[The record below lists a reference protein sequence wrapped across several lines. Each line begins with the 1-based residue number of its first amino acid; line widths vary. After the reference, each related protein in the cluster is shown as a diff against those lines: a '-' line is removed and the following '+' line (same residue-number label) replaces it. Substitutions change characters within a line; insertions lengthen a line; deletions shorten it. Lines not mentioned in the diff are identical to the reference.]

1 MTYDL
6 GFLVVRLILG
16 LAIAAHGAQKLF
28 GWFGGYGIKGTGGF
42 FESLGFRPG
51 TFFATASGLSES
63 LGGLLI
69 VFGLFGPVG
78 PMLVIATMV
87 VAIFS
92 VHIKNGFWQSANG
105 YELTTMYIAAS
116 IAVAFAPLSPASLD
130 AVLGL
135 VALHQAAIIWA
146 ALGLGVLGGLA
157 NLMMRRPAPSSVV
170 EPAG

>member
-6 GFLVVRLILG
+6 GFLLVRFIVG

-28 GWFGGYGIKGTGGF
+28 GWFGGYGIKGTGRF
-42 FESLGFRPG
+42 FQSLGFRPG
-51 TFFATASGLSES
+51 TLFATASGLSET

-69 VFGLFGPVG
+69 VFGLFGPAG

-92 VHIKNGFWQSANG
+92 VHIKNGFWQASNG
-105 YELTTMYIAAS
+105 YELNTLYIAGS
-116 IAVAFAPLSPASLD
+116 IAIAFAPLSAYSLD
-130 AVLGL
+130 GMLGL
-135 VALHQAAIIWA
+135 SALHQGVLIWA

-157 NLMMRRPAPSSVV
+157 NLLLRRP
-170 EPAG
+170 EPAGAPLS